1 MTSRRETTG
10 RYADP
15 RCRCWCGRQDVTV
28 VQNTLWEGG
37 TRTAAFIAGPGLQAG
52 TTETRMLH
60 VTDWYPTLAAAAGA
74 ATLDHQLDGFSVWP
88 ELTGAA
94 QDWQREEIVYN
105 IARAANATAEPIAAI
120 RVGDWKYL
128 WHVRGFD
135 GWMELPE
142 GEGRG
147 AGYNPRVSKN
157 R

>member
-1 MTSRRETTG
+1 MT
-10 RYADP
+10 A
-15 RCRCWCGRQDVTV
+15 

-52 TTETRMLH
+52 TTETRMVH
-60 VTDWYPTLAAAAGA
+60 VTDWYPTLAAVAGVG
-74 ATLDHQLDGFSVWP
+74 TLEHQLDGFSVWP

-120 RVGDWKYL
+120 RVGNWKYI
-128 WHVRGFD
+128 WHVKGFD

-147 AGYNPRVSKN
+147 AGYNPRVGRN
-157 R
+157 Q